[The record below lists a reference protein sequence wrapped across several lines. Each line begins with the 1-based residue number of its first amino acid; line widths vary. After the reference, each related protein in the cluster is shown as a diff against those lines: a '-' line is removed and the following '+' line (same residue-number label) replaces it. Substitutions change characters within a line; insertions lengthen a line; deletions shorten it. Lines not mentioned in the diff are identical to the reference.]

1 MRGLSLEIFCSKA
14 GDRPGGRLGILLLG
28 ILLTACVAGA
38 ALAQEKKPI
47 KSADPKA
54 DKIHIQADRLI
65 SDSEARYAEFTGN
78 VRATQGTT
86 VITADRLKISFKK
99 NSTNVAKSDS
109 EADSVDTITASG
121 NVKILF
127 DNRTAEA
134 EQAVYQTDTRVI
146 VLTGAESRISSG
158 RDYIIGSKITYD
170 RASGRIDVLGSSAKP
185 VEALFY
191 SGEKALN

>member
-1 MRGLSLEIFCSKA
+1 V
-14 GDRPGGRLGILLLG
+14 DRPGGRLGTIVLA
-28 ILLTACVAGA
+28 ILLTACVAVA

-47 KSADPKA
+47 KSDDPKA

-65 SDSEARYAEFTGN
+65 SDSAARYAEFTGN

-86 VITADRLKISFKK
+86 IITADRLKIAFKK
-99 NSTNVAKSDS
+99 NSEGAAKSDS

-121 NVKILF
+121 NVKIHF

-134 EQAVYQTDTRVI
+134 EQAVYQTATRVI

-158 RDYIIGSKITYD
+158 RDYITGSKITYD
-170 RASGRIDVLGSSAKP
+170 RTSGRIDVVGSSAKP